1 MIGCTYAYYDLRL
14 GAQIDGFAGENP
26 GCSVKVRLAHSGQLI
41 GLLLKSALDVA
52 FTHSPIEYPEYTC
65 ESLGEEEV
73 ILVTGS
79 SNAAYPHGISGA
91 ELQTLDMVDSNFLY
105 APTRLRLIRSSGRFA
120 LLPRGMVEAELRS
133 GTLREI
139 VVTDESLP
147 PVRNFAVYRTAS
159 GERELI
165 ERFLRYP

>member
-1 MIGCTYAYYDLRL
+1 MRL
-14 GAQIDGFAGENP
+14 GAQIDGFAGKNP

-79 SNAAYPHGISGA
+79 SNAAYPHGVSGA

-105 APTRLRLIRSSGRFA
+105 APTRLRLFPPPHQAQLSVGYRLLRHTADQKLRQVCAAPEGNGRGRAA
-120 LLPRGMVEAELRS
+120 LRH
-133 GTLREI
+133 
-139 VVTDESLP
+139 
-147 PVRNFAVYRTAS
+147 AS
-159 GERELI
+159 GGYYNR
-165 ERFLRYP
+165 